1 MESAELTNLSKSHDL
16 DMEIAC
22 PNCEGSAA
30 VHWKI
35 LSFWKCSS
43 CNLIFRYPLPLENR
57 IIELY
62 EKSWTSPSEC
72 RSETGGTELSLA
84 RSYARKLADAL
95 ELPDFGGLRILDFG
109 AGRGDALTALSELG
123 ADVYGVEPFGYQR
136 LVDKGFKVFRTLDE
150 IPEQFTFDGII
161 TMDVVEHLRSPW
173 DEINRFGRMLNEGG
187 FIYISTPN
195 ADSLRAKIEGE
206 NWREALRPGHFVLF
220 TGDSLETVLDRA
232 GYENRKRL
240 RWYIKYNKNNLNN
253 LLSYFLQMAQIDGEL
268 RYLIRL
274 S

>member
-1 MESAELTNLSKSHDL
+1 MEKAELTNSSKAHAL

-30 VHWKI
+30 AYWKS

-43 CNLIFRYPLPLENR
+43 CGLIFRYPLP
-57 IIELY
+57 IASGIVELY
-62 EKSWTSPSEC
+62 EKSWTSPSEN

-95 ELPDFGGLRILDFG
+95 ELTDFKGLRILDFG
-109 AGRGDALTALSELG
+109 AGRGDALTAFSELG
-123 ADVYGVEPFGYQR
+123 ADVYGVEPFGYQG
-136 LVDKGFKVFRTLDE
+136 LVDRGFKMFRTLDE
-150 IPEQFTFDGII
+150 IPERFTFDGII
-161 TMDVVEHLRSPW
+161 TMDVVEHLGSPW

-195 ADSLRAKIEGE
+195 ADSFRAKIEGE

-220 TGDSLETVLDRA
+220 TGDSLETLLDRA
-232 GYENRKRL
+232 GYKNRKRL
-240 RWYIKYNKNNLNN
+240 TWYINYKNNNLHN
-253 LLSYFLQMAQIDGEL
+253 LLSYLLQVAQIDGEL
-268 RYLIRL
+268 RYLIRK